1 MNPATQ
7 RTRRFFW
14 EESDRG
20 FIVDTCRD
28 LWPQEVDEVLH
39 RADLACRKTF
49 IYTHRWDMERC
60 ETEVSFPQGI
70 DWTYRHHGDIE
81 WMVMLNRARYMGE
94 LGQAYWLTG
103 EERYVTGYI
112 DLMKDWLAQNP
123 LTEEEVRASKDR
135 AYNVKDTWRKLD
147 SGIRIAN
154 WLKGYYCVRKSP
166 EWGDEEEALFLEAA
180 RLHGMYLKLAYT
192 PHDRQSN
199 WGFLESNGLF
209 QLSVVFPEFAESAE
223 WFDTAVERLVE
234 MCELQVFE
242 DGMHNEQ
249 CTMYHHEVLHC
260 LFECCRL
267 AEANDIELPALL
279 WDTLNRMY
287 SASLSF
293 VQPDGR
299 QPMLGDS
306 DGTDIRDVLT
316 RGAVLFQ
323 RGDLKRM
330 GYDVLDFEGIWF
342 FGEEGCLLYSQLE
355 VREPEATSIE
365 LPQSGYM
372 FMRSGWEREAH
383 YLAFDAGHM
392 DVIRAHGH
400 DDLLHVSLFAY
411 GKEFLTD
418 PGRHTYM
425 ENEYRKYFK
434 ESLQHNTLS
443 VDGRTI
449 SGYVDSW
456 NWKDVASP
464 MGRVWASAS
473 AYDYAEGSH
482 DGFFR
487 LEDPV
492 LVRRQI
498 LFVKPDYWV
507 VADTC
512 KSRGE
517 HEYSLPFHFAED
529 LSLQVEPDGSILASS
544 GQREPALRMIPFIPA
559 QTLVDSCFVSRHYNE
574 KKSSLKAVFRQKGS
588 GLTTFITILFPHQTR
603 EEAAQAPVISVL
615 PVLDSYGEPVD
626 GRQATAFSIRRNDG
640 CEHILFSHQGPK
652 GYRFA
657 GRHMSGEVLLV
668 RESGNSGERD
678 GAYIVKV

>member
-1 MNPATQ
+1 MNPETQ
-7 RTRRFFW
+7 GSRRFYW
-14 EESDRG
+14 DESDRG
-20 FIVDTCRD
+20 FIADACRER
-28 LWPQEVDEVLH
+28 WPQETAEVLH

-60 ETEVSFPQGI
+60 ETEVSFPQRI

-103 EERYVTGYI
+103 DEKYATGYI
-112 DLMKDWLAQNP
+112 ELLRDWMAQNP
-123 LTEEEVRASKDR
+123 LTEEEVHASKDR

-154 WLKGYYCVRKSP
+154 WLKGYYCIRKSP
-166 EWGDEEEALFLEAA
+166 VWGSGEEAIFREAV
-180 RLHGMYLKLAYT
+180 RLHGMYLNLAYT

-209 QLSVVFPEFAESAE
+209 QLSVLFPELAESSV
-223 WFDTAVERLVE
+223 WFDTAVERLAD
-234 MCELQVFE
+234 MCKVQVFE

-260 LFECCRL
+260 LFECCLL
-267 AEANDIELPALL
+267 AEVNEIELPSLFK
-279 WDTLNRMY
+279 DTLNRMY

-293 VQPDGR
+293 VQPDGH

-306 DGTDIRDVLT
+306 DGTDMRDVLT
-316 RGAVLFQ
+316 RGAVMFQ
-323 RGDLKRM
+323 RGDLKSM
-330 GYDVLDFEGIWF
+330 GYDRLDYEGIWF
-342 FGEEGCLLYSQLE
+342 FGAEGYDSYAQLE
-355 VREPEATSIE
+355 VREPATASIE

-372 FMRSGWEREAH
+372 FMRSGWDPNAH

-392 DVIRAHGH
+392 DAIRAHGH
-400 DDLLHVSLFAY
+400 DDLLHISLFAY

-456 NWKDVASP
+456 NWTDAANPV
-464 MGRVWASAS
+464 GRGWSTAD
-473 AYDYAEGSH
+473 AYDYAEGIH
-482 DGFFR
+482 DGFLR
-487 LEDPV
+487 LEQPV

-498 LFVKPDYWV
+498 LFVKPSYWV
-507 VADTC
+507 VVDTC

-517 HEYSLPFHFAED
+517 HEYRLPFHFAED
-529 LSLQVEPDGSILASS
+529 VSLQAEPDGSVLASS
-544 GQREPALRMIPFIPA
+544 GRQEPSLRIIPFIPV
-559 QTLVDSCFVSRHYNE
+559 QTSVDSCFVSRHYNQ
-574 KKSSLKAVFRQKGS
+574 KSTALKAVFRQKGS
-588 GLTTFITILFPHQTR
+588 GLTRFVTVLYPNR
-603 EEAAQAPVISVL
+603 SGEEAFSGPAISVL
-615 PVLDSYGEPVD
+615 PVLDSYGSPVEARHASAFTIRHGD
-626 GRQATAFSIRRNDG
+626 GID
-640 CEHILFSHQGPK
+640 HILFSHQGPK

-668 RESGNSGERD
+668 RENEISGELN